1 MDCCKHNRLDVR
13 SESVNLRR
21 DLFRHLA
28 PRQKGWLPLV
38 AQAFFR
44 IKDCAALESRIG
56 SLQMDSFSLAASPA
70 DKSLTMVSNTAM
82 WWLGVFHSRHIRT
95 CVRVFH
101 SHLAMDWC
109 KHNRLSSRLI
119 KVPGRHCLRLGHR
132 HALGCRHGLDHLT
145 ASTTSHQAHVGG
157 GFVVPY
163 LRVVHIPIVASFI
176 SK

>member
-1 MDCCKHNRLDVR
+1 MVAEGVAGMCAADAAADGFEPDIYPCQCVRTCVRAFHSHHAMDCCKHNRLDVR

-44 IKDCAALESRIG
+44 IKDCAALEGRIG

-82 WWLGVFHSRHIRT
+82 W
-95 CVRVFH
+95 C
-101 SHLAMDWC
+101 
-109 KHNRLSSRLI
+109 
-119 KVPGRHCLRLGHR
+119 
-132 HALGCRHGLDHLT
+132 GL
-145 ASTTSHQAHVGG
+145 VC
-157 GFVVPY
+157 
-163 LRVVHIPIVASFI
+163 FI
-176 SK
+176 LVI